1 MKYVGLRCVNPM
13 KVDIADKSICA
24 DWNGFITSSDHHFFH
39 YFEWSSIFEEA
50 YGFRPLYIIVRDD
63 SDKIIAGY
71 PLFYTK
77 SFLFGSSLKS
87 MPYHIEGGA
96 VFRPDVANKI
106 PIYEMIISKLL
117 ALQSELKIRNV
128 DIKFADKADK
138 RVFTAIPEDQIR
150 IYKTYYR
157 YIVNISIGED
167 KLFES
172 FRQDV
177 RNSVRRAKKFGVRAE
192 VKDSPDSI
200 NIFYKIYILWSKG
213 IGLPGHSELFF
224 RLIWDV
230 FAPKGMAKIVFAYIN
245 NEPVAAKLFLLDP
258 SNRYVLQNWGTI
270 TDFRLK
276 KYQVNTALHWA
287 EIKWCIANKYK
298 TFDFGVTSEFNKG
311 AQYFKKGWAT
321 KEELINFCNIGDFSN
336 TKKRDDH
343 NAGGLFRLFW
353 KKMPLSV
360 IKNLGPLILKQGN

>member
-1 MKYVGLRCVNPM
+1 MKIEVVGDNLLSN
-13 KVDIADKSICA
+13 
-24 DWNGFITSSDHHFFH
+24 WNHFITGASHHFFH
-39 YFEWSSIFEEA
+39 YFEWSSIFKEA
-50 YGFRPLYIIVRDD
+50 YGFEPLYLMVRDVQHR
-63 SDKIIAGY
+63 ILAVY
-71 PLFYTK
+71 PLFYTN
-77 SFLFGSSLKS
+77 SLLFGKSLKS
-87 MPYHIEGGA
+87 FPYHVEGGA
-96 VFRPDVANKI
+96 VFRADVSDKI

-117 ALQSELKIRNV
+117 ALQNEFKIRNV
-128 DIKFADKADK
+128 DIKFADK
-138 RVFTAIPEDQIR
+138 RVFTTIPEDQIR

-200 NIFYKIYILWSKG
+200 NLFYKIYILWSKG

-276 KYQVNTALHWA
+276 KYQVNTALHWE